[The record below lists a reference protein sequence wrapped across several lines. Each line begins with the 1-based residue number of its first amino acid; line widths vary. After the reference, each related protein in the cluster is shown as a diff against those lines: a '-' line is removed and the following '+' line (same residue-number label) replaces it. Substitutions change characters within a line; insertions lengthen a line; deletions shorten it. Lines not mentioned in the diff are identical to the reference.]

1 MTSTEPETKMP
12 RERPSD
18 FSLKILGAPEERT
31 ARGGPRRA
39 FLEGEK
45 DVNLFCAVT
54 LLAGVREVT
63 LSFFWGGLG
72 GAVGWRSDLV
82 PAGARQKK
90 QLRRGCLTTAWNA
103 TLALH

>member
-63 LSFFWGGLG
+63 LSFFWGGGWVAQLG
-72 GAVGWRSDLV
+72 GAPILFLQV
-82 PAGARQKK
+82 PGKR
-90 QLRRGCLTTAWNA
+90 NS
-103 TLALH
+103 